1 MLGRNIST
9 GYQSRMLQVAIR
21 QVALGV
27 VGRYHAVLDVLR
39 ERELPEYRVVP
50 LAEEDTAHPN
60 LGGIDSLDD
69 GWVFGY
75 HFCNT
80 SGSIAEALGKPFEVV
95 QVRPDVLGN
104 LDTSV
109 P

>member
-1 MLGRNIST
+1 
-9 GYQSRMLQVAIR
+9 MLQVAIR
-21 QVALGV
+21 QVALWV

-39 ERELPEYRVVP
+39 ERELPEYRVIA
-50 LAEEDTAHPN
+50 LAKEDPAHPN

-69 GWVFGY
+69 GWVFRY
-75 HFCNT
+75 HLRDT
-80 SGSIAEALGKPFEVV
+80 GGPIAEALGKPFEVV

-109 P
+109 PRFLEA